1 MPDLPAASNKSDT
14 IGIGI
19 GAGGLGGDGEDTIFH
34 TGGKWEDEEER
45 RFYEDVQDLKDF
57 VPKAVLGLE
66 EGVPSDVADVSETQ
80 DAKDKAE
87 QEQEKLDEEMRKME
101 VELESLNVNGDAP
114 ATNGNVSVDSDI
126 PVEAEEEYG
135 LPPACTCLAV
145 LNLSVVTFPLLRLAH
160 RRRQRRR
167 LRLALPLKDLHNCSH
182 HYWLACPTAPTEP

>member
-45 RFYEDVQDLKDF
+45 RFYEDIQDLKDF

-66 EGVPSDVADVSETQ
+66 EGVSSDVADVSETQ

-114 ATNGNVSVDSDI
+114 ATNGNGTVDSDT
-126 PVEAEEEYG
+126 PVEAEEEYD
-135 LPPACTCLAV
+135 LPTTCTCLGM
-145 LNLSVVTFPLLRLAH
+145 LNFSVVTFPLLRLAH
-160 RRRQRRR
+160 RKRQRR
-167 LRLALPLKDLHNCSH
+167 
-182 HYWLACPTAPTEP
+182 